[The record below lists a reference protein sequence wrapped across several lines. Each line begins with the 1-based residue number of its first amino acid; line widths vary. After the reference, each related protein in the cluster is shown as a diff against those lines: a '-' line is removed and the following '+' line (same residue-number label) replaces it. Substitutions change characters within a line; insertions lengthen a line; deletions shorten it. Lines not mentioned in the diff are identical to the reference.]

1 MLLNTSTAIF
11 CPFQFPFDIKFDNLM
26 QENYLQMPVNFSLVT
41 TVWSALSVI
50 LVYPQ
55 LYPLIKAQL
64 VSFLDQVTWS
74 NFIIYYIYFY
84 WALLLKKNLHI
95 IYYLNIHK

>member
-74 NFIIYYIYFY
+74 NFIIYYIFFIG
-84 WALLLKKNLHI
+84 L
-95 IYYLNIHK
+95 YYLKRIYILYII